1 MSLSEEFVAF
11 VLDQFS
17 DWGGV
22 TARKMFGGAGL
33 YRDGVMFGLI
43 ADDVA
48 FLKTDE
54 FTRPPFVA
62 AGCAPFKPYP
72 NERASKTYYEVP
84 AEVLEDRDLLVAW
97 AGRALDVSKG
107 PR

>member
-1 MSLSEEFVAF
+1 MSLSEEFLAF

-33 YRDGVMFGLI
+33 YRNGTIFGLI
-43 ADDVA
+43 AGDVV
-48 FLKTDE
+48 FFKTDE
-54 FTRPPFVA
+54 STRPPFVA

-72 NERASKTYYEVP
+72 NERAGKTYYEVP

-107 PR
+107 HP